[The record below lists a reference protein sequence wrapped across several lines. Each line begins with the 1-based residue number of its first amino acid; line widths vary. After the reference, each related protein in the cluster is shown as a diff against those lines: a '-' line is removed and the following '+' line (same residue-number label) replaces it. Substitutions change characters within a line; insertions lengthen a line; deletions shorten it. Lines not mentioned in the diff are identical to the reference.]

1 MSFFK
6 AQDIG
11 IDLGTASIL
20 VYLKNKGIVL
30 DEPSVVAIDKN
41 TNEVHAVGTPAQQMI
56 GRTPANIVAVR
67 PLKSGV
73 ISDYETTEIMI
84 AYLLK
89 QVCKR
94 SLIKPKVVVCV
105 PSIVTTVEKKSVID
119 ACKNAGA
126 GKAYLIEEPIA
137 AAIGAGIDIS
147 KPEGTMIV
155 DIGGGT
161 SDIAVISLGGIVVH
175 DSIKVAGDEFDQ
187 AIIKHVRKNYSL
199 VIGERTAEETKK
211 SIGCVYP
218 NDENQTI
225 VIKGRSLKTGLPDK
239 ITISSV
245 EIMEALLEPALT
257 IVNGVKSVLEIT
269 PPEIL
274 GDIIQ
279 NGILLTGGGALIKG
293 LDKLLEQHTGI
304 KVYVAPDAIQCV
316 AMGTGA
322 ALSHTDMF
330 NEGI

>member
-6 AQDIG
+6 GQDIG

-20 VYLKNKGIVL
+20 VYIKNKGIVL
-30 DEPSVVAIDKN
+30 EEPSVVAIDKN
-41 TNEVHAVGTPAQQMI
+41 TNTVHAVGEAAQQMI
-56 GRTPANIVAVR
+56 GRTPANIVAIR

-84 AYLLK
+84 EYLLK
-89 QVCKR
+89 KVCRR

-137 AAIGAGIDIS
+137 AAIGAGVDIS

-187 AIIKHVRKNYSL
+187 AIIKYIRKNYSL

-211 SIGCVYP
+211 RIGCVCP
-218 NDENQTI
+218 QPQDETM

-239 ITISSV
+239 ITVTSS
-245 EIMEALLEPALT
+245 EIMEALAEPAMT
-257 IVNGVKSVLEIT
+257 IVNGVKGVLELT

-274 GDIIQ
+274 GDIIL
-279 NGILLTGGGALIKG
+279 NGILFTGGGSLIKG

-304 KVYVAPDAIQCV
+304 KVYTAPDAVQCV

-322 ALSHTDMF
+322 SLSHMDMF
-330 NEGI
+330 SEGI

>member
-1 MSFFK
+1 MSFWK
-6 AQDIG
+6 GQDIG

-30 DEPSVVAIDKN
+30 EEPSVVAIDKN
-41 TNEVHAVGTPAQQMI
+41 TNTVHAVGEAAQKMI
-56 GRTPANIVAVR
+56 GRTPANIVAIR

-73 ISDYETTEIMI
+73 ISDYETCEIMI

-89 QVCKR
+89 KVCKR
-94 SLIKPKVVVCV
+94 SIIKPKVVVCV

-126 GKAYLIEEPIA
+126 GKAYLIEEPLA
-137 AAIGAGIDIS
+137 AAIGAGVDIS

-187 AIIKHVRKNYSL
+187 AIIKYIRKNYSL
-199 VIGERTAEETKK
+199 IIGERTAEETKK
-211 SIGCVYP
+211 QIGCVYP
-218 NDENQTI
+218 QLENETM

-239 ITISSV
+239 ITISAS
-245 EIMEALLEPALT
+245 EIIEALAEPALT

-274 GDIIQ
+274 GDIIS

-304 KVYVAPDAIQCV
+304 KVNIAENAVECV

-322 ALSHTDMF
+322 SLSHLDMF
-330 NEGI
+330 TEGI